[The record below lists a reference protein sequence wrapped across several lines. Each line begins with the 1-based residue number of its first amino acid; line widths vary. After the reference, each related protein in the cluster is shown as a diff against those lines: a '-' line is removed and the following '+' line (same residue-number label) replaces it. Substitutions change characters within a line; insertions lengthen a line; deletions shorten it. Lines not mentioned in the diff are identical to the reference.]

1 MQPSDAASNEAQAKV
16 LLKFCTRERMCNFF
30 ITEVRDQN
38 TFDFSDTDIDVIM
51 NELDPYH
58 TGIIQIN
65 LIQRYY
71 AEEIKFHA
79 QVNMNRPEE
88 VLQQI
93 RSLAFPAKRI
103 PLQ

>member
-16 LLKFCTRERMCNFF
+16 LLKFCTRERMVNFF
-30 ITEVRDQN
+30 ITEVRHQN

-65 LIQRYY
+65 LI
-71 AEEIKFHA
+71 
-79 QVNMNRPEE
+79 
-88 VLQQI
+88 
-93 RSLAFPAKRI
+93 
-103 PLQ
+103 

>member
-1 MQPSDAASNEAQAKV
+1 M
-16 LLKFCTRERMCNFF
+16 LKFCTRESIIKFF
-30 ITEVRDQN
+30 LEEVMDKT
-38 TFDFSDTDIDVIM
+38 TFEFSDEDVEVIM

-71 AEEIKFHA
+71 AEEIRYHH
-79 QVNMNRPEE
+79 QVNMNRPQEILE
-88 VLQQI
+88 QI
-93 RSLAFPAKRI
+93 RAASFPTKRI

>member
-1 MQPSDAASNEAQAKV
+1 MQPSDAASNEEQAKV
-16 LLKFCTRERMCNFF
+16 LLKFCTRERFVNYF
-30 ITEVRDQN
+30 ITEARNQ
-38 TFDFSDTDIDVIM
+38 TTYDFSDTDIDVIM

-65 LIQRYY
+65 LVQRYY
-71 AEEIKFHA
+71 AEEIKFHQ
-79 QVNMNRPEE
+79 QVNLNRPVE